1 MNYKLIFLKAY
12 TDWFN
17 DKKSIFLLLSYFLIG
32 VIFLGL
38 IIGAVMIFFPDLTS
52 LFLGLNSACAAQNNE
67 SCGTALSLLINS
79 FSSNLIA
86 FIALIV
92 PFILIQAILQF
103 FISLLIYSRALNLN
117 KFNAVPITVNKF
129 IKIIL
134 LLIWNFLIVFSSWYS
149 KKLFYFFIALISLSL
164 LTFVSFYFNTLI
176 GGILSLLLLLLSLI
190 YFFIIIYNDIRLS
203 FGLIIFLQKNQGIDE
218 SLRESWKITEKQF
231 IEIFIALLLI
241 SIPLIIVF
249 SLLNGL
255 ISPLLGIVFSNFNSA
270 LIKTSI
276 SSIQTAL
283 NVIITAFGFIAIYSE
298 VIKEKMN

>member
-17 DKKSIFLLLSYFLIG
+17 DKKSIFLLLSYFLIE